1 MKRRNDSI
9 DHSPLCSGSEFSRS
23 MTDSA
28 STGYE
33 YHGGGHAGEMY
44 ERAIMTCIGQHL
56 VFDSLFP
63 NDMHRRLT
71 YHFERVSIEFCCRTM
86 PDLPHAEVDMRV
98 LRAKSV
104 HASVHCSLSFGEA
117 TFFPMSQID
126 RETHEAAHHV
136 GAGLWYLHVTYCPK

>member
-1 MKRRNDSI
+1 MKRQNDSR
-9 DHSPLCSGSEFSRS
+9 DHSPLCSGSEFSGS

-33 YHGGGHAGEMY
+33 YHGGGHAGQMY
-44 ERAIMTCIGQHL
+44 ERAIMTCMGQHL

-71 YHFERVSIEFCCRTM
+71 YHFERVSIEFAAGLCQICRM
-86 PDLPHAEVDMRV
+86 WKLICGFSERRASMR
-98 LRAKSV
+98 AYIA
-104 HASVHCSLSFGEA
+104 ASTS
-117 TFFPMSQID
+117 PMSQID

-136 GAGLWYLHVTYCPK
+136 GAGLWYLHVPDCPE